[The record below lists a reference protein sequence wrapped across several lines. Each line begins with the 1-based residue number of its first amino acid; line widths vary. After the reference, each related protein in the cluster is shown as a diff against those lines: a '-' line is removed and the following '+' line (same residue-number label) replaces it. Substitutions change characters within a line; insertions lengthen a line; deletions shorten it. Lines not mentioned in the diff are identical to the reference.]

1 LNKQTAPWEAVPP
14 EAAAALRPAI
24 PALVEEIIT
33 AVQTAVPAYEG
44 GLDRNVRTGVKQAME
59 GFLELIEGGDDA
71 HLPGSDVYY
80 AFGRGE
86 ARNGRSLESLL
97 TAYRAGAQVAWR
109 GFARAGDE
117 AGVEPQVLYT
127 LAEGIFAFIDEISA
141 VTAEGYTFE
150 QSLTQRERH
159 EQGRR
164 LLEALLSDPQP
175 PPEEIHELA
184 EDAEWALPD
193 KLAALVFDGAHPDR
207 VGARLPEDSLF
218 ARLDG
223 LGWALLPDP
232 DAPRRRR
239 EVEAALHGSPA
250 AIGPTRPWAE
260 APESAVQARLAL
272 DAVARDRPGE
282 LVAAGDHLLEL
293 MIHRGG
299 ELADDLAR
307 RRLAPLD
314 ELPPSTRERL
324 IETLAAW
331 LDAQGEVRPA
341 AERLHVHVQT
351 VRYRLGRLRD
361 ALGDALDDPRARLEL
376 ALALRVRAGSG

>member
-1 LNKQTAPWEAVPP
+1 
-14 EAAAALRPAI
+14 
-24 PALVEEIIT
+24 
-33 AVQTAVPAYEG
+33 
-44 GLDRNVRTGVKQAME
+44 
-59 GFLELIEGGDDA
+59 
-71 HLPGSDVYY
+71 
-80 AFGRGE
+80 
-86 ARNGRSLESLL
+86 
-97 TAYRAGAQVAWR
+97 
-109 GFARAGDE
+109 
-117 AGVEPQVLYT
+117 
-127 LAEGIFAFIDEISA
+127 

-260 APESAVQARLAL
+260 APESAMQARLAL